1 MSNSTRTDTL
11 VMQAIRGV
19 KRQRIGS
26 AKTRHNHIKEARRF
40 VNTIRGL
47 GYGVQRWRNISNKHV
62 GNAVQKWQ
70 DEGLQVATIKEYL
83 SGVRYV
89 CRIYGNNRIA
99 SDNIEFGVGR
109 RVMVDNRDKAL
120 PQEVFDR
127 VVTDLKNSN
136 NRDDHRIAAQL
147 QLERYLSLRVE
158 EACKFNARQALLD
171 DGRVFI
177 QHGTKGGRE
186 RMINDITAQ
195 GMEAI
200 RYARSISGRGNLI
213 PSNHSLKTWIQKY
226 YRVIRANGISKKA
239 CGASSHGNRHAYAQE
254 RYEAITGFKAS
265 CKFKDKND
273 FRVNAAKIAGKK
285 WRKLNQDARQII
297 KAELGH
303 GPDRDDVVS
312 QYLGSI

>member
-1 MSNSTRTDTL
+1 MSKSTNTDTL

-19 KRQRIGS
+19 KRHRRGS

-47 GYGVQRWRNISNKHV
+47 GYGVKRWKNISNKHV
-62 GNAVQKWQ
+62 GNVVKRWQ
-70 DEGLQVATIKEYL
+70 NEGLQVATIKEYL

-89 CRIYGNNRIA
+89 CQIFGNDRIET
-99 SDNIEFGVGR
+99 DNAKFGVEK
-109 RVMVDNRDKAL
+109 RVLVDNRDKSL

-127 VVTDLKNSN
+127 VVADLKNSD

-147 QLERYLSLRVE
+147 QLERYLALRME
-158 EACKFNARQALLD
+158 ESAKFNARQALLN

-186 RMINDITAQ
+186 RMINEVTAK

-200 RYARSISGRGNLI
+200 RYARSISGIGNLI
-213 PSNHSLKTWIQKY
+213 PSNHSFKTWIQKY
-226 YRVIRANGISKKA
+226 YRVIRANGISKKVS
-239 CGASSHGNRHAYAQE
+239 GASSHGNRHAYAQD
-254 RYEAITGFKAS
+254 RYEAITGFKAP
-265 CKFKDKND
+265 CKFENKNE
-273 FRVNAAKIAGKK
+273 FRVNAAKIAGKE
-285 WRKLNQDARQII
+285 WRKLNQDARQIL